1 MAFTKK
7 TWMDRYVEHPSR
19 RKLTPVSG
27 EENVYDVTR
36 SEGGVITPGDAFN
49 AENMNDLEAR
59 ISEAYTD
66 LKTYVDNAIGNAIK
80 GDY

>member
-36 SEGGVITPGDAFN
+36 SEGNVITPGDAFN

-66 LKTYVDNAIGNAIK
+66 LKTYVDNAIGTAIE

>member
-7 TWMDRYVEHPSR
+7 TWMDRNVEHPSR

-66 LKTYVDNAIGNAIK
+66 VKTYVDNAIGNAIE
-80 GDY
+80 GEY

>member
-1 MAFTKK
+1 MAYTKK
-7 TWMDRYVEHPSR
+7 TWMDRNVEHPSR

-49 AENMNDLEAR
+49 AENMNDLETR
-59 ISEAYTD
+59 ISEAYAD
-66 LKTYVDNAIGNAIK
+66 LEVYVDNAIGNAIK

>member
-1 MAFTKK
+1 MAYTKK

-36 SEGGVITPGDAFN
+36 SEGSVTTPGDAFN
-49 AENMNDLEAR
+49 AENMNDLETR

-66 LKTYVDNAIGNAIK
+66 LITYVDNAIGNAIK

>member
-36 SEGGVITPGDAFN
+36 SEGNVITPGDAFN

-80 GDY
+80 GNY

>member
-1 MAFTKK
+1 MAYTKK
-7 TWMDRYVEHPSR
+7 TWMDRNDEHPSR

-66 LKTYVDNAIGNAIK
+66 LKVYVDNEIGNAIK

>member
-36 SEGGVITPGDAFN
+36 SEGSVITPGEAFN

-66 LKTYVDNAIGNAIK
+66 LKTYVDNAIGTAIK

>member
-1 MAFTKK
+1 MAYTKK
-7 TWMDRYVEHPSR
+7 TWMDRNVEHPSR

-36 SEGGVITPGDAFN
+36 SEGSVITPGDAFN

-66 LKTYVDNAIGNAIK
+66 LKTYVDNAIGNAIE
-80 GDY
+80 GEY

>member
-36 SEGGVITPGDAFN
+36 SEGSVITPGDAFN

-66 LKTYVDNAIGNAIK
+66 LKTYVDNTIGNAIK

>member
-7 TWMDRYVEHPSR
+7 TWMDRNVEHPSR

-49 AENMNDLEAR
+49 AENMNDLEVR
-59 ISEAYTD
+59 ISEAYAD
-66 LKTYVDNAIGNAIK
+66 LKTYVDSAIGDAIG

>member
-1 MAFTKK
+1 MAYTKK
-7 TWMDRYVEHPSR
+7 TWMDRNVEHPSR

-66 LKTYVDNAIGNAIK
+66 LKVYVDNEIGNAIK

>member
-36 SEGGVITPGDAFN
+36 SEGSVITPGDAFN

-66 LKTYVDNAIGNAIK
+66 LKTYVDNAIGTAIE

>member
-36 SEGGVITPGDAFN
+36 SEGSVITPGDAFN

-66 LKTYVDNAIGNAIK
+66 LKTYVDTAIGTAIK

>member
-7 TWMDRYVEHPSR
+7 TWMDRNVEHPSR

-36 SEGGVITPGDAFN
+36 SEGSVITPGDAFN

-66 LKTYVDNAIGNAIK
+66 LKTYVDNAIGATIE
-80 GDY
+80 GEY

>member
-36 SEGGVITPGDAFN
+36 SEGSVITPGDAFN

-66 LKTYVDNAIGNAIK
+66 LKTYVDNAIGTAIK

>member
-1 MAFTKK
+1 MAYTKK
-7 TWMDRYVEHPSR
+7 TWMDRNVEHPSR

-27 EENVYDVTR
+27 KENVYDVTR

>member
-1 MAFTKK
+1 MAYTKK
-7 TWMDRYVEHPSR
+7 TWMDRNVEHPSR

-36 SEGGVITPGDAFN
+36 SEGSVITPGDAFN

-66 LKTYVDNAIGNAIK
+66 LKTYVDNAIGNAIE

>member
-36 SEGGVITPGDAFN
+36 SEGNVITPGDAFN

-66 LKTYVDNAIGNAIK
+66 LETYVDNAIGTAIE

>member
-1 MAFTKK
+1 MAYTKK

-36 SEGGVITPGDAFN
+36 SEGSVITPGDAFN

-66 LKTYVDNAIGNAIK
+66 LKTYVDNAIGTAIK
-80 GDY
+80 GNY

>member
-27 EENVYDVTR
+27 EKNVYDVTR
-36 SEGGVITPGDAFN
+36 SEGGVTTPGDAFN
-49 AENMNDLEAR
+49 AENMNDLETR
-59 ISEAYTD
+59 ISEAYAD
-66 LKTYVDNAIGNAIK
+66 LKVYVDNEIGNAIK

>member
-36 SEGGVITPGDAFN
+36 SEGNVITPGDAFN

-59 ISEAYTD
+59 ISEAYDD
-66 LKTYVDNAIGNAIK
+66 LKVYVDNAIGNAIK

>member
-7 TWMDRYVEHPSR
+7 TWMDRNVEHPSR

-36 SEGGVITPGDAFN
+36 SEGNVITPGDAFN